1 MQTKEAEMSTI
12 EVDARELA
20 FRARNGLEVTL
31 FWWEDDDRLAVSVV
45 DHASGGAFVVPIED
59 ERPLDVYEHPYAH
72 AARRGI
78 V

>member
-1 MQTKEAEMSTI
+1 MSTI
-12 EVDARELA
+12 EVNARELA
-20 FRARNGLEVTL
+20 FRAQNGLEVTL
-31 FWWEDDDRLAVSVV
+31 FWSQEDDRLAVAVL
-45 DHASGGAFVVPIED
+45 DHVSGGAFVVPVED